1 MKFSVFGIEFEIRFL
16 FFVIVALGFL
26 AENQNI
32 LYLLLFSAFHEMGH
46 ITALYLLG
54 GKVDKITVSYYGIG
68 MSHSNNL
75 SVLKEIIFLM
85 SGVLINYFFAAFK
98 IQREINF
105 ALAFINSLPVY
116 PLDCG
121 RVIKLLLDELLPI
134 EISYKIYIF
143 IGFIFE
149 IGLIVYAIHTK
160 NVNLFLI
167 GIYLFFS
174 FIRGNL

>member
-1 MKFSVFGIEFEIRFL
+1 MKFSVLGIEFEIRFL

-26 AENQNI
+26 ADNHNI

-68 MSHSNNL
+68 MSHSSNL

-98 IQREINF
+98 IQREINL
-105 ALAFINSLPVY
+105 ALGIINSLPVY
-116 PLDCG
+116 PLDAG
-121 RVIKLLLDELLPI
+121 RITKLLLDELLPI
-134 EISYKIYIF
+134 GISYEVYIF
-143 IGFIFE
+143 IAWVFE
-149 IGLIVYAIHTK
+149 IVLIAYAIFTK
-160 NVNLFLI
+160 SINLILI
-167 GIYLFFS
+167 GIYLFFGLV
-174 FIRGNL
+174 RGNV